1 MERDLN
7 WQQQRN
13 KNDGWRYRETNMAWY
28 DRFLGIGTEKLNP
41 SQPFIGLE
49 EGLAIDTREKK
60 DNYRSA
66 YEELEVVNR
75 AVNMIVDDSA
85 DIPFDIGEKILGM
98 TPIVQ
103 NVRRTK
109 VDLLLN
115 KEPNPFQDINSF
127 KRNLIIDLLIDGNIF
142 IYFDGAHLYHLPA
155 QNVTIEADTQTYV
168 NKYVYDGHIDYT
180 PKEII
185 HIKENSFHS
194 IYRGVPR
201 LKAAYRTMY
210 LLDSMR
216 KFQDN
221 FFKNGAVP
229 GLVLK
234 SPNTLSDRIK
244 ERMLVAWGQRYNPK
258 NGGRRPLILDGGLE
272 VDSLTKVNFK
282 ELDFQPSIAANEKV
296 ILEAMGVPPILMDGG
311 NNANIRPNHRLYYLE
326 TILPIVRKINHAL
339 ERYFGFK
346 VTEDVHGVP
355 ALQPELRDQAAYYA
369 TLVNTGIM
377 TPNEVREAMN
387 MESIDG
393 HDELRIPA
401 NIAGSA
407 ADPSEGGRP
416 PEEEENNEQ
425 TSDS

>member
-1 MERDLN
+1 
-7 WQQQRN
+7 
-13 KNDGWRYRETNMAWY
+13 MAWY
-28 DRFLGIGTEKLNP
+28 DRILGIEREEKLNP
-41 SQPFIGLE
+41 AQTYIALD
-49 EGLAIDTREKK
+49 EGLTIDTREKK

-75 AVNMIVDDSA
+75 AVNMIVDDTS
-85 DIPFDIGEKILGM
+85 DIPLTVGQKVNGIAPVVENIRK
-98 TPIVQ
+98 T
-103 NVRRTK
+103 R

-115 KEPNPFQDINSF
+115 KEPNPFQDINTF

-142 IYFDGAHLYHLPA
+142 IYFDGRHLYHLPA
-155 QNVTIEADTQTYV
+155 NNVIIHSDTSTYIE
-168 NKYVYDGHIDYT
+168 KFEYDGHINYT

-185 HIKENSFHS
+185 HIKENSFNS

-201 LKAAYRTMY
+201 LKPAYRTMY

-234 SPNTLSDRIK
+234 SPNTLSEKIK
-244 ERMLVAWGQRYNPK
+244 ERMLQAWQTRYNPK
-258 NGGRRPLILDGGLE
+258 SGGKRPLILDGGLE
-272 VDSLTKVNFK
+272 VDNLTKINFK
-282 ELDFQPSIAANEKV
+282 ELDFQTSITANEKI
-296 ILEAMGVPPILMDGG
+296 ILEAMGVPPILLDGG

-326 TILPIVRKINHAL
+326 TILPIVRKISYAF

-346 VTEDVHGVP
+346 ITEDITGVP

-369 TLVNTGIM
+369 TLVNTGIIS
-377 TPNEVREAMN
+377 PNEAREALGK
-387 MESIDG
+387 EPLDG
-393 HDELRIPA
+393 GEDLRVPE

-407 ADPSEGGRP
+407 ANPEEGGRP
-416 PEEEENNEQ
+416 PQEEEQDNGEQ
-425 TSDS
+425 ESNT